1 MDPEDRIDDYLTGL
15 DDMAAEW
22 SDLADIL
29 KTVAAERGYTVTVEP
44 DAINIESA
52 PSSTSHAAVTDIGR
66 AVTTEVLIDLITFFH
81 NTTNP
86 EELMN
91 IYSTDLFKY
100 LAGDMIGQ
108 STITLTISSVTLE
121 KMNSGKGGEQTKPC
135 LHFKERE
142 KMMVLN
148 KTNAAAIAKELG
160 PETDRWIG
168 GRVTLNAPMIEA
180 FGRQSRSIRVTRI
193 EPPQIDPKPRP
204 ANGATQ
210 PQPAQLPIDDGT
222 AAQAGIDTASGLFD

>member
-1 MDPEDRIDDYLTGL
+1 MDDVLTRL
-15 DDMAAEW
+15 NAEW
-22 SDLADIL
+22 ADLADIL
-29 KTVAAERGYTVTVEP
+29 KTVAAERGYTVTIEP
-44 DAINIESA
+44 RAINIESA
-52 PSSTSHAAVTDIGR
+52 PSSTSYAAVTDIGR
-66 AVTTEVLIDLITFFH
+66 IVTTEVLIDLITFFH

-160 PETDRWIG
+160 PETENWVG
-168 GRVTLNAPMIEA
+168 SRVTLSAPMIEA
-180 FGRQSRSIRVTRI
+180 FGKQSRTIRVTRVD
-193 EPPQIDPKPRP
+193 PPQVAAKSRTSSPAEASPIADDLFGGLPVAPVKYVDP
-204 ANGATQ
+204 A
-210 PQPAQLPIDDGT
+210 
-222 AAQAGIDTASGLFD
+222 

>member
-1 MDPEDRIDDYLTGL
+1 MTPENALTDYLTGL
-15 DDMAAEW
+15 DAMAAEW

-44 DAINIESA
+44 DAINIESD
-52 PSSTSHAAVTDIGR
+52 PSSTSHAVVTEIGR

-108 STITLTISSVTLE
+108 STITLTITSVTLE
-121 KMNSGKGGEQTKPC
+121 AMNSGKGGQQTKPC

-160 PETDRWIG
+160 PETENWVG
-168 GRVTLNAPMIEA
+168 GRVTLSAPMIEA
-180 FGRQSRSIRVTRI
+180 FGKQSRSIRVTRV
-193 EPPQIDPKPRP
+193 EPPQVAAKPRTANSP
-204 ANGATQ
+204 AEASPIADSLFGELPAE
-210 PQPAQLPIDDGT
+210 PQRFVDPA
-222 AAQAGIDTASGLFD
+222 